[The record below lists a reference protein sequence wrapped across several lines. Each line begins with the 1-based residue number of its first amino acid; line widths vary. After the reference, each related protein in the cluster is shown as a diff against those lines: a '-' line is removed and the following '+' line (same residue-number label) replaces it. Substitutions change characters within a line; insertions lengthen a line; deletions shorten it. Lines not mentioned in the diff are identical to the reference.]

1 MEEPQPPGCTGFS
14 RGMVAEMKQDNIE
27 IDSETSRIRA
37 ALVNSGMHTFAEA
50 EEKLAASAL
59 SLVIGQDAAQTPAGQ
74 AAFLTAAL
82 TGTRC
87 FGRVL
92 VCGAVD
98 EALLFPLPI
107 PAETLGEA
115 AVYFGAQRACH
126 PVSAR
131 KILMGIALEAESGW
145 AVRAFWNGWI
155 SGVIPAK
162 NTAPF
167 GRSDCA
173 LAGVA
178 AGALAVGQA
187 FLAEQGD
194 VRAGRSAQSLSLWL
208 PETSELG
215 VLDPGP
221 ILGNVYLPKSLWFIG
236 LGNLGQAFLWS
247 MTLLPYPKPEEV
259 LLLFQDD
266 QCVGKENWG
275 TSVLV
280 KRGSYG
286 MLKTRIAEDWA
297 MQRGFQVRRIDRRLD
312 ENLFR
317 SPTEPGIALA
327 GLDRMP
333 ARRLL
338 GGRGFEYVIDA
349 GLGATVA
356 DYRKFRLNVFDSGSN
371 PAYHFAEV
379 EDETAQVIHDLMQLR
394 AYKQLTETR
403 GDGGCGATT
412 LAGNSVAV
420 PFVSAFLSAL
430 SITQAIRIVSGE
442 AHHLGITGDTSNLRN
457 VRSALGIAAE
467 RATVASVRALS
478 IAPRNEVDFA

>member
-1 MEEPQPPGCTGFS
+1 MN
-14 RGMVAEMKQDNIE
+14 QDNIE
-27 IDSETSRIRA
+27 IDSETARIRA
-37 ALVNSGMHTFAEA
+37 VLVNSGLHNFAEA

-59 SLVIGQDAAQTPAGQ
+59 SLVIGNDAAHTPAGQ

-87 FGRVL
+87 FGRVN
-92 VCGAVD
+92 VCGTVD
-98 EALLFPLPI
+98 AALLFPLPI
-107 PAETLGEA
+107 PAQTLGEA
-115 AVYFGAQRACH
+115 AVYFGAQRTCDI
-126 PVSAR
+126 VSAR
-131 KILMGIALEAESGW
+131 KILMGSALEAEGGW
-145 AVRAFWNGWI
+145 AVRAIWNGWI
-155 SGVIPAK
+155 SGVAPAK
-162 NTAPF
+162 DHAPI

-194 VRAGRSAQSLSLWL
+194 VRAGRTAQSLSLWL
-208 PETSELG
+208 PDTSELD

-221 ILGNVYLPKSLWFIG
+221 VLRNVYLPKSLWFIG

-247 MTLLPYPKPEEV
+247 LTLQPYPKPEEV
-259 LLLFQDD
+259 LLLLQDD

-286 MLKTRIAEDWA
+286 MLKTRMAEDWA

-327 GLDRMP
+327 GLDRMH

-356 DYRKFRLNVFDSGSN
+356 DYRKFRLNVFDSASN
-371 PAYHFAEV
+371 PASHFADV
-379 EDETAQVIHDLMQLR
+379 EDETTQVIHDLMQLC
-394 AYKQLTETR
+394 AYKQLTEAR
-403 GDGGCGATT
+403 GDGGCGAAM
-412 LAGNSVAV
+412 LAGSSVAV
-420 PFVSAFLSAL
+420 PFVSAFVSAF
-430 SITQAIRIVSGE
+430 SITQAIRIVSGH
-442 AHHLGITGDTSNLRN
+442 AHHIGITGDTGNLRN
-457 VRSALGIAAE
+457 VRAAIGIASE
-467 RATVASVRALS
+467 RVAVDSVRTG
-478 IAPRNEVDFA
+478 I